1 MASIFYYFKYS
12 NFGKQVKNYS
22 LLEENNQF
30 IYGRKPV
37 EELLNS
43 NPQQVEKVYLKK
55 GVGGSSLSKISNLCS
70 KNRIPIADVPGSKL
84 FDLVGRVNDQGVVA
98 AISQVQYIEF
108 EDWLISIKPVN
119 NMAVL
124 LLDEIEDPHN
134 FGAILRTAAAA
145 GISAIIVPKHRQ
157 SPVNAAVFK
166 TSAGT
171 AGRIPIVRVVNL
183 NQAILQLKENR
194 FWIAGLDMDGD
205 SHLWE
210 QTFDVPMAFVIGNE
224 GRGMRKKTG
233 EHCDFL
239 LSIPMENGV
248 ESLNASVSAA
258 LVCYEWQKQKM
269 IRAKS

>member
-1 MASIFYYFKYS
+1 MASIFYYFNYS
-12 NFGKQVKNYS
+12 KFGKQVKNYS

-37 EELLNS
+37 EELLSS

-55 GVGGSSLSKISNLCS
+55 GIGGSSLSKISSLCS

-98 AISQVQYIEF
+98 AISQVQYTEF
-108 EDWLISIKPVN
+108 EDWLISIKPEN

-157 SPVNAAVFK
+157 APVNAAVFK

-171 AGRIPIVRVVNL
+171 AGRIPIVRAVNL

-194 FWIAGLDMDGD
+194 FWIAGLDMGGD